1 MSNLTIRLAQAADAA
16 AALAIYAPYVEE
28 TAVTFA
34 YTPPTVEAFAEKIEH
49 TLARHP
55 FIVAELD
62 GAVVG
67 YAYASPFYGR
77 EAYNW
82 DCEMSIYVQ
91 KDLRTKGIGR
101 ALYGAMEM
109 LLRRQ
114 GIFNLYACIA
124 EMRQEK
130 DDHLTHDSQ
139 KFHQKMGYETVA
151 RFDDCGY
158 KFDRWYDIIWM
169 QKRLIDPVPTPP
181 PAFVPFGELAHS
193 LTEMPLYTII

>member
-1 MSNLTIRLAQAADAA
+1 MHNLTIRIAQASDAA
-16 AALAIYAPYVEE
+16 ALLAIYTHYVEH

-34 YTPPTVEAFAEKIEH
+34 YTPPTVEEFQDKITH

-55 FIVAELD
+55 FIVAQLGEKI
-62 GAVVG
+62 VG

-91 KDLRTKGIGR
+91 KDAHGKGIGR
-101 ALYGAMEM
+101 ALYEKMEQ
-109 LLRRQ
+109 LLLSQ

-124 EMRQEK
+124 EMREEH
-130 DDHLTHDSQ
+130 DDHLTHDSRD
-139 KFHQKMGYETVA
+139 FHTRMGYQTVA
-151 RFDDCGY
+151 RFDDCGF

-169 QKRLIDPVPTPP
+169 QKRLLSSIPTPP
-181 PAFVPFGELAHS
+181 PAFVPFGKLGR
-193 LTEMPLYTII
+193 